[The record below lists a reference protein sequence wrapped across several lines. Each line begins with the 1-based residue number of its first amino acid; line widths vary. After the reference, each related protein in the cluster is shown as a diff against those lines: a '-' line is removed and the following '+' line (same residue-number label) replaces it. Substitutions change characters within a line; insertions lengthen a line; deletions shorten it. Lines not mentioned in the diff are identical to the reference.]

1 MEEKIYVTEI
11 IMSSPNKQEST
22 KRINEMESLIRY
34 KFTEEKRREIS
45 RIRAYANNIKYAYC
59 VKFYSL
65 YITKEST
72 ISRINEIVQKAD
84 RELYLVHPDLR
95 AQVKFFPLSRE
106 DIRNSEI
113 YTEILNAIRTQVYGS
128 LVERL
133 RDIVKRD
140 TVPKK
145 SIKSLETMIDQFSAV
160 NILNDEEVNRQIL
173 TMKEMVRNRLF
184 SPLLTEMEKIV
195 KEMENSFSFVEEE
208 EEGELKRS
216 SSSALM
222 VEPEEE
228 PEEPEEEEE
237 PEIIAGVIPGEIPV

>member
-45 RIRAYANNIKYAYC
+45 RIRAYTNGIKYSYC

-65 YITKEST
+65 YIAKEST
-72 ISRINEIVQKAD
+72 IPRINEIVQKAD
-84 RELYLVHPDLR
+84 RELYIVHPELR

-113 YTEILNAIRTQVYGS
+113 YTEILHAIRTQVYGS

-160 NILNDEEVNRQIL
+160 NILNDEEVTRQIL

-195 KEMENSFSFVEEE
+195 KEMGNSFSYVEEE

-237 PEIIAGVIPGEIPV
+237 PEIIIAI